1 MDLNIENYSYNDIL
15 TVLSLQDLNLQ
26 SNGSI
31 DINILHKTITTKI
44 NEIIRIN
51 ERDLPEPKQTL
62 IGFFM
67 DCYFKVFE
75 TITAKTNQDTL
86 EHLNKYN
93 RLLSQHKNDVIK
105 RDSNF
110 IINNTQPDNNIDTF
124 NVPFKKGIINPLT
137 IKTLKQVVNI
147 NSRFREN
154 YNTTQS
160 ANYSITLPE
169 TLKKVIS
176 MKLLNYCL
184 PYNVY
189 SVSDKL
195 GSNTFVINDT
205 EIRLD
210 NGSYNDPR
218 VMVDVINKRLDEANI
233 NVELCYNST
242 NGTMTFSST
251 DDEYFSIDFNTNN
264 NTILPNN
271 INRDHI
277 TLGWMLGFRGDY
289 LSKIPSMNSGK
300 FFKNKSECY
309 NLLTKDVSLLD
320 NYYYGKTSYQGESI
334 FDNYGNKYFML
345 SVNDYQNNHNNIF
358 VSPFKFQSMNDNN
371 IIAKINLENRQIEY
385 PSRIYF
391 GPTDLTKLT
400 ISIYDEF
407 GRIIDNNNADYSIE
421 LLCES
426 IYDN

>member
-15 TVLSLQDLNLQ
+15 NVLNLTALSQQ

-31 DINILHKTITTKI
+31 DIDILHKTITTKI
-44 NEIIRIN
+44 NEIIKIN
-51 ERDLPEPKQTL
+51 DRDLPEPKQTI

-67 DCYFKVFE
+67 DCYYKVFE
-75 TITAKTNQDTL
+75 TMTNSTAT

-93 RLLSQHKNDVIK
+93 ELLFKHKNDVIK

-124 NVPFKKGIINPLT
+124 SVPYKKGIINPLT
-137 IKTLKQVVNI
+137 IKTLKQVINI

-154 YNTTQS
+154 YNTTKS
-160 ANYSITLPE
+160 ANFSIALPA

-184 PYNVY
+184 PCNVY

-205 EIRLD
+205 EICLE

-218 VMVDVINKRLDEANI
+218 VMVDIINKKLDIANI
-233 NVELCYNST
+233 NVELCYSST

-251 DDEYFSIDFNTNN
+251 DDECFSLDFNTNN
-264 NTILPNN
+264 NTVLPNN

-289 LSKIPSMNSGK
+289 LSKISSINTGK
-300 FFKNKSECY
+300 FFKNKSDCC
-309 NLLTKDVSLLD
+309 NTLTKDVSLLD
-320 NYYYGKTSYQGESI
+320 NYYYNKTCYVSESI

-358 VSPFKFQSMNDNN
+358 VSPFKFQSSSDNN
-371 IIAKINLENRQIEY
+371 ILAKVNLENRLIDY
-385 PSRIYF
+385 PNRIYF